1 MMARFISVLGAVLGL
16 ALAGLLSSTTGPA
29 AAQSAAAAQSPA
41 AAQSKVVILSTTTS
55 TQDSGLLDV
64 LVPMFEKKTGLT
76 VKTISIGTGAA
87 LALAAR
93 GEADV
98 TLAHA
103 PGLERKYVAE
113 GKMANRRLVMYN
125 DFVVVG
131 PPDDPAKV
139 KGLPKAVDAL
149 ERIAESR
156 SRFVSR
162 GDKSGTHTLELALWK
177 QAGVQPKGAWY
188 IESGQGMGQTLGI
201 ANERRAYT
209 LTDRA
214 TYLAFQKRV
223 DLPILVE
230 KDRPL
235 LNIYSV
241 MEVNPANGPRV
252 NAAGGKAFAEFMLA
266 PETQAVIKT
275 FGVDKYGQPLFVP
288 VAGKKD
294 EDL

>member
-1 MMARFISVLGAVLGL
+1 
-16 ALAGLLSSTTGPA
+16 
-29 AAQSAAAAQSPA
+29 
-41 AAQSKVVILSTTTS
+41 
-55 TQDSGLLDV
+55 
-64 LVPMFEKKTGLT
+64 
-76 VKTISIGTGAA
+76 VKTISVGTGQA

-103 PGLERKYVAE
+103 PGVEKTYVE
-113 GKMANRRLVMYN
+113 DGKMSNRRLVMYN
-125 DFVVVG
+125 DFVIIG
-131 PPDDPAKV
+131 PPDDPAKI
-139 KGLPKAVDAL
+139 KGLPRAVDAL
-149 ERIAESR
+149 KRIAESQ

-162 GDKSGTHTLELALWK
+162 GDKSGTHVLELGLWK
-177 QAGVQPKGAWY
+177 QAGIEPRGAWY

-201 ANERRAYT
+201 ANDRRAYT
-209 LTDRA
+209 LTDRG

-252 NAAGGKAFAEFMLA
+252 NVAGGKAFAEFMLA
-266 PETQAVIKT
+266 PDTQAVIKA

>member
-1 MMARFISVLGAVLGL
+1 MSRFLGIVWLLAGALLLGAGSH
-16 ALAGLLSSTTGPA
+16 AE
-29 AAQSAAAAQSPA
+29 AQSN
-41 AAQSKVVILSTTTS
+41 VVLLSTTTS

-64 LVPMFEKKTGLT
+64 LVPMFEKQSGLSM
-76 VKTISIGTGAA
+76 KTISVGTGQA

-103 PGLERKYVAE
+103 PGLEKKYVE
-113 GKMANRRLVMYN
+113 DGKMSNRRLVMYN
-125 DFVVVG
+125 DFVLIG
-131 PPDDPAKV
+131 PTDDPAQI
-139 KGLPKAVDAL
+139 KGLPRAVDAL
-149 ERIAESR
+149 KRIAESQ

-162 GDKSGTHTLELALWK
+162 GDKSGTHVLEQGLWK
-177 QAGVQPKGAWY
+177 QAGLEPRGAWY

-201 ANERRAYT
+201 ANDRRAYT
-209 LTDRA
+209 LTDRG

-252 NAAGGKAFAEFMLA
+252 NVAGGKAFAEFMLA
-266 PETQAVIKT
+266 PETQAVIKA

-294 EDL
+294 VEL

>member
-1 MMARFISVLGAVLGL
+1 MSRFLGIVWLLAGALLLGAGSH
-16 ALAGLLSSTTGPA
+16 AE
-29 AAQSAAAAQSPA
+29 AQSN
-41 AAQSKVVILSTTTS
+41 VVLLSTTTS

-64 LVPMFEKKTGLT
+64 LVPMFEKQSGLS
-76 VKTISIGTGAA
+76 VKTISVGTGQA

-103 PGLERKYVAE
+103 PGLEKKYVE
-113 GKMANRRLVMYN
+113 DGKMSNRRLVMYN
-125 DFVVVG
+125 DFVLIG
-131 PPDDPAKV
+131 PTDDPAQI
-139 KGLPKAVDAL
+139 KGLPRAVDAL
-149 ERIAESR
+149 KRIAESQ

-162 GDKSGTHTLELALWK
+162 GDKSGTHVLEQGLWK
-177 QAGVQPKGAWY
+177 QAGLEPRGAWY

-201 ANERRAYT
+201 ANDRRAYT
-209 LTDRA
+209 LSDRG

-230 KDRPL
+230 KDRLL

-252 NAAGGKAFAEFMLA
+252 NVAGGKAFAEFMLA
-266 PETQAVIKT
+266 PETQAVIKA

-294 EDL
+294 EEL

>member
-1 MMARFISVLGAVLGL
+1 MIARLVAVLWV
-16 ALAGLLSSTTGPA
+16 ALVAAVSPSTGPA
-29 AAQSAAAAQSPA
+29 LAQST
-41 AAQSKVVILSTTTS
+41 VVILSTTTS

-64 LVPMFEKKTGLT
+64 LVPLFERKTGLT
-76 VKTISIGTGAA
+76 VKTISVGTGQA

-103 PGLERKYVAE
+103 ASLEKKYVAE
-113 GKMANRRLVMYN
+113 GKMTNRRLVMYN
-125 DFVVVG
+125 DFVIIG
-131 PPDDPAKV
+131 PPDDPAKI
-139 KGLPKAVDAL
+139 KGLPNAFDAL
-149 ERIAESR
+149 KRIAESQ

-162 GDKSGTHTLELALWK
+162 GDKSGTHVLELALWK
-177 QAGVQPKGAWY
+177 QASVEPKGVWY

-201 ANERRAYT
+201 ANDRRAYT

-214 TYLAFQKRV
+214 TYLAFQRRV

-252 NAAGGKAFAEFMLA
+252 NTAGGKAFAEFMLA
-266 PETQAVIKT
+266 PETQAVIKE
-275 FGVDKYGQPLFVP
+275 FGMDKYGQALFVP

>member
-1 MMARFISVLGAVLGL
+1 MLRSAYRAWEGTLIARLAAVTSLM
-16 ALAGLLSSTTGPA
+16 LAGLLPFVPA
-29 AAQSAAAAQSPA
+29 PAVAQSNI
-41 AAQSKVVILSTTTS
+41 VILSTTTS

-64 LVPMFEKKTGLT
+64 LVPLFEKQTGLT
-76 VKTISIGTGAA
+76 LKTISVGTGQA

-103 PGLERKYVAE
+103 PGLENKYVDE
-113 GKMANRRLVMYN
+113 GKMSHRRVVMYN
-125 DFVVVG
+125 DFVVIG
-131 PPDDPAKV
+131 PPDDPAKI
-139 KGLPKAVDAL
+139 KGLPKALDAL
-149 ERIAESR
+149 KRIAESQ

-162 GDKSGTHTLELALWK
+162 GDKSGTHALELGLWK
-177 QAGVQPKGAWY
+177 QAGVEPKGAWY

-201 ANERRAYT
+201 ANDRRAYT

-214 TYLAFQKRV
+214 TFLAFQKRV

-252 NAAGGKAFAEFMLA
+252 NPKGGRAFADFMVA
-266 PETQAVIKT
+266 PETQAVIKS

>member
-1 MMARFISVLGAVLGL
+1 MSRFLGIVWLLAGALLLGAGSH
-16 ALAGLLSSTTGPA
+16 AE
-29 AAQSAAAAQSPA
+29 AQSN
-41 AAQSKVVILSTTTS
+41 VVLLSTTTS

-64 LVPMFEKKTGLT
+64 LVPMFEKQSGLS
-76 VKTISIGTGAA
+76 VKTISVGTGQA

-103 PGLERKYVAE
+103 PGLEKKYVE
-113 GKMANRRLVMYN
+113 DGKMSNRRLVMYN
-125 DFVVVG
+125 DFVLIG
-131 PPDDPAKV
+131 PTDDPAQI

-149 ERIAESR
+149 KRIAESQ

-162 GDKSGTHTLELALWK
+162 GDKSGTHVLEQGLWK
-177 QAGVQPKGAWY
+177 QAGLEPRGAWY

-201 ANERRAYT
+201 ANDRRAYT
-209 LTDRA
+209 LTDRG

-230 KDRPL
+230 KDRLL

-252 NAAGGKAFAEFMLA
+252 NVAGGKAFAEFMLA
-266 PETQAVIKT
+266 PETQAVIKA